1 MKDAETFYRIR
12 RVSILIRK
20 YETYC
25 GSVRRFYSHWL
36 NTFVCRTAVSCL
48 SLIKS

>member
-1 MKDAETFYRIR
+1 LLASLK
-12 RVSILIRK
+12 VLQPL
-20 YETYC
+20 
-25 GSVRRFYSHWL
+25 V